1 MSRMTAG
8 PVRAHGLVFEVAGG
22 SEQGPR
28 DENQDAFLV
37 AGFEKSGVV
46 AVADGMGGEQGGKL
60 AAETA
65 IGALAHAGAV
75 RSLDAARYAI
85 RAADEAV
92 AKAATGA
99 DGERKRMG
107 CALAMVGLSTDRAGQ
122 LGLVGAH
129 VGDVRIISR
138 APDGT
143 VRLETRDHTP
153 AFAKWEAG
161 EIALD
166 EIPDSP
172 LSNRLQRAV
181 GHGGDA
187 DTTWLP
193 VKAGWT
199 YLLVSDGVTKATRL
213 DELGELLTLPSAEAA
228 CAAILRKVD
237 ERGPDDNFTAVVLR
251 ILPDGGD
258 PNATLSN
265 PPPAAAAAL
274 AASAVAAAHGS
285 RTTYP
290 DPEGDVTPTR
300 RSTLG
305 ALALALSLLGLA
317 LAGLA
322 IWMTMQ
328 ARSAAE
334 VRNVQV
340 DSLRHTLD
348 SLRQASA
355 PAVPAGGDS
364 LRATAP
370 RDTSAPT
377 PAPRAG
383 DTARAAA
390 PPVPLTARP
399 GPTAQRRP

>member
-1 MSRMTAG
+1 VSRLKAG

-65 IGALAHAGAV
+65 IHAVAAAGAV

-92 AKAATGA
+92 AKAATGT

-107 CALAMVGLSTDRAGQ
+107 CALAIVGLSTDRAGQ

-187 DTTWLP
+187 DTTWMP
-193 VKAGWT
+193 VRPGWS

-213 DELGELLTLPSAEAA
+213 DELGELLALPSAEAA

-237 ERGPDDNFTAVVLR
+237 ERGPDDNFTAVVMR
-251 ILPDGGD
+251 ITPDGGD

-265 PPPAAAAAL
+265 PPPAAAA
-274 AASAVAAAHGS
+274 SPVAAADS
-285 RTTYP
+285 RTHTAHYP
-290 DPEGDVTPTR
+290 DEADVTSTR
-300 RSTLG
+300 RSPLG
-305 ALALALSLLGLA
+305 ALATALAVLGLA
-317 LAGLA
+317 LAGFALWTA
-322 IWMTMQ
+322 MQ
-328 ARSAAE
+328 ARDAGTGRDAQIQAL
-334 VRNVQV
+334 RHTV
-340 DSLRHTLD
+340 DSLK
-348 SLRQASA
+348 AAA
-355 PAVPAGGDS
+355 PAPAPTATDS

-370 RDTSAPT
+370 RDTASPT
-377 PAPRAG
+377 S
-383 DTARAAA
+383 A

-399 GPTAQRRP
+399 GASTRRP